1 MDPAIEARGL
11 VKRFKDVEALT
22 GVDFSV
28 YAGELFGFVGPNGA
42 GKTTAINILCTLL
55 SPTSGSATVA
65 GFDVAS
71 QSFQVRQ
78 NIGLVFQDQSLD
90 DYLTAKENLEFHAIC
105 YDMDSKMVKGRMEE
119 LLRMVEL
126 WDRKD
131 SLVRTFSGGMKRRLE
146 LARGLMHTPAV
157 LFLDEPTIGLDPQTR
172 RTIWEYIRE
181 LRETSELTIFL
192 TTHYLEEA
200 EACDRVAIIDH
211 GRIVA
216 LDTPEQLK
224 SGVGGDVVTLQT
236 KDNESAMTLIRERYG
251 LDVQQVDGSVE
262 FKVQNGGRFI
272 PELLHNLGESVVS
285 VGLHRPTLE
294 DVFLQYTGHV
304 IRDEEAEARDELL
317 ARSRY
322 RRGSRV

>member
-1 MDPAIEARGL
+1 MDEAIEAHEL
-11 VKRFKDVEALT
+11 VKRFKDLEALS

-28 YAGELFGFVGPNGA
+28 HAGELFGFVGPNGA
-42 GKTTAINILCTLL
+42 GKTTVINILCTLIP
-55 SPTSGSATVA
+55 PTSGRAVVA

-90 DYLTAKENLEFHAIC
+90 EYLTAKENLEFHAIC
-105 YDMDSKMVKGRMEE
+105 YNMDSKKIKARTEE
-119 LLRMVEL
+119 LMRMVDL

-146 LARGLMHTPAV
+146 LARGLMHTPVV

-172 RTIWEYIRE
+172 HTIWQYIAE
-181 LRETSELTIFL
+181 LRETRKLTIFL

-224 SGVGGDVVTLQT
+224 GSVGGDVVTLQT
-236 KDNESAMTLIRERYG
+236 TDNDLAIKLIEERYK
-251 LDVQQVDGSVE
+251 LDVRLVQNNIE
-262 FKVQNGGRFI
+262 FKVQSGGRFI
-272 PELLHNLGESVVS
+272 PELLQNLGESVIS
-285 VGLHRPTLE
+285 VGLHRATLE
-294 DVFLQYTGHV
+294 DVFLGYTGHA
-304 IRDEEAEARDELL
+304 IRDDDAEARDELI
-317 ARSRY
+317 ARSRS
-322 RRGSRV
+322 RRGSRI